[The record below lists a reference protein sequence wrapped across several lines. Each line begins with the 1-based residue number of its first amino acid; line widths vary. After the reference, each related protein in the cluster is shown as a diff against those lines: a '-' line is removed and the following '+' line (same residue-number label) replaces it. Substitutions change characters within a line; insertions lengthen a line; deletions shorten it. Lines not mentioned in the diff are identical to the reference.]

1 MSSVKRDHTYFIE
14 MTSELGRIIGD
25 EMGDVATK
33 LRYVAKED
41 GPVESLRDG

>member
-25 EMGDVATK
+25 GNGGRSYEVA
-33 LRYVAKED
+33 LCC
-41 GPVESLRDG
+41 